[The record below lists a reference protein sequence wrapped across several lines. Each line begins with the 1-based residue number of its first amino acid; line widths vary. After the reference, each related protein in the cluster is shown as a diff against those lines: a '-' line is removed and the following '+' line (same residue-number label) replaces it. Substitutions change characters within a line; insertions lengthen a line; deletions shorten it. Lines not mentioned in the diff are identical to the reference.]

1 MSTHGKPTKT
11 KNALTGLDAEIF
23 QGFGGSLRSR
33 FKFMNYLQKEC
44 CSDDPELTFSYI
56 KIVGSTQ
63 CSNICPNLHSDQM

>member
-33 FKFMNYLQKEC
+33 FKFMNYL
-44 CSDDPELTFSYI
+44 
-56 KIVGSTQ
+56 
-63 CSNICPNLHSDQM
+63 